1 MIPPKPHLTPKQK
14 RLPERKAVTI
24 ALGFRC
30 SDGVVLCAD
39 QQMTV
44 QGWHKFHETKMYA
57 IAGMEAPSYTVM
69 LTYAGN
75 PHAMK
80 ALHQKMA
87 SVTEQN
93 YFDSVDSVKMLLEGF
108 LSEMQAEAEFTEFL
122 CGFCREG
129 GSFGLLQTN
138 ACSVYEVNG
147 YTNIGV
153 GDSSLVRFLSKLL
166 VSNQMK
172 CFPAVFIGDYIIK
185 QAKEFVDGC
194 GGPTDI
200 YILRDNGK
208 FAPPWFRAVEK
219 SSKASDA
226 IEHDV
231 RRLLWMTANKEG
243 QEKIDDF
250 WNDLRKRVADFV
262 DPSEVQP

>member
-1 MIPPKPHLTPKQK
+1 MITQLPKPHYTP
-14 RLPERKAVTI
+14 RLPKVRAVTI

-30 SDGVVLCAD
+30 SDGIVLCAD

-44 QGWHKFHETKMYA
+44 QGWHKFRETKMYA
-57 IAGMEAPSYTVM
+57 IAGIEAPSYTVM
-69 LTYAGN
+69 LTYAGS

-87 SVTEQN
+87 SVTEQS
-93 YFDSVDSVKMLLEGF
+93 YFDSVDSVKALLEGF
-108 LSEMQAEAEFTEFL
+108 LSEMQTEAESTEFL
-122 CGFCREG
+122 FGFCREG

-138 ACSVYEVNG
+138 ACSVYQVNG

-166 VSNQMK
+166 VSNSMK

-200 YILRDNGK
+200 YILRGNGK
-208 FAPPWFRAVEK
+208 FAPAGPRAIAK
-219 SSKASDA
+219 SSEAAEA
-226 IEHDV
+226 IEHDI
-231 RRLLWMTANKEG
+231 RSLLWLTANTE
-243 QEKIDDF
+243 ESERIEAF
-250 WNDLRKRVADFV
+250 WNDLRQRAGAFLGREELKA
-262 DPSEVQP
+262 